1 MNTRL
6 QVEHP
11 VTEYVTGLDLVE
23 LMLRVAAGERLPF
36 GQEGVRLSGWA
47 IEARIY
53 AEDPFR
59 GFLPSTGRLVRYE
72 PPPEVDGVR
81 VDTGV
86 EEGGEISVHY
96 DPMIAKLVGAGA
108 TRAEATVRLRTAL
121 DRFVIR
127 GVQHNI
133 SFLAALTRLP
143 RFVAGRIS
151 TALIAEEYPNGFH
164 PGDVPHESPGV
175 MAAIAASAHRSHVN
189 REGAVDG
196 QLPGYERRVG
206 DAWVACIGGEYHPI
220 RIAGVPGGYDVTFG
234 DARYAVRSRWELG
247 EVLFTGTVNDSPLA
261 AQLERHGIAWR
272 LLHAG
277 SQTDVVVL
285 TPREAELHRLM
296 PVKPPPDLSRFLLSP
311 MPGLLVTLG
320 VTAGQEV
327 KEGEILAVVEAMKME
342 NALLAARDA
351 KVAAVLA
358 AVGDSL
364 QVDQPILE
372 FES

>member
-23 LMLRVAAGERLPF
+23 LMLRVAAGEPLPF

-47 IEARIY
+47 IEARLY

-72 PPPEVDGVR
+72 PPPETEGVR

-96 DPMIAKLVGAGA
+96 DPMIAKLIAGGA
-108 TRAEATVRLRTAL
+108 TREEAAARLRTAL

-133 SFLAALTRLP
+133 SFLAALARHP
-143 RFVAGRIS
+143 RFEAGRLS

-164 PGDVPHESPGV
+164 PGDVPHESPGI
-175 MAAIAASAHRSHVN
+175 MAAVAASAHRRLIE

-206 DAWVACIGGEYHPI
+206 ESWVACIEGTYHQI
-220 RIAGVPGGYDVTFG
+220 RVVPAPGGHDVTFG
-234 DARYAVRSRWELG
+234 AELFAVRSGWNLG
-247 EVLFTGTVNDSPLA
+247 EVLFSGTVNGAPIA
-261 AQLERHGIAWR
+261 VQVERHGIGWR
-272 LLHAG
+272 LTHAG
-277 SQTDVVVL
+277 SQTDVTVMSA
-285 TPREAELHRLM
+285 RKAELHRLM
-296 PVKPPPDLSRFLLSP
+296 PHKPPPDLSRFLLSP
-311 MPGLLVTLG
+311 MPGLLVSIG
-320 VTAGQEV
+320 VVPGQEV

-342 NALLAARDA
+342 NALLAPRDA
-351 KVAAVLA
+351 KVATVLA
-358 AVGDSL
+358 SAGDSL

-372 FES
+372 FQQ